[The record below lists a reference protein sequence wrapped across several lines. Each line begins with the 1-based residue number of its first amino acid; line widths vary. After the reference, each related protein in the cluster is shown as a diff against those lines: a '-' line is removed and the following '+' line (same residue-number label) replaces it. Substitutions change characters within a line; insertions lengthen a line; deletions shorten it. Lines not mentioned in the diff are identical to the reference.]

1 MTVDPAV
8 ENAAQEAVRKWRA
21 ERDQGACDKALAALR
36 ELGLPRSLVDTGG
49 GMALG
54 DPPPEKAGWRI
65 GMLGDSSKILQG
77 THEGKRLTDTLND
90 YIATRQKVLSTDADD
105 IKSLNDELTALGE
118 MLSPE
123 AREEKQSTGR
133 RKVAALEQQTQQ
145 FNRDVDDKKRTLLQG
160 FTQQLVEIA
169 ARIAQTNG
177 FTLVLDKADRGA
189 GTGIVYSS
197 ATDITDQVIKE
208 FDRLAK

>member
-1 MTVDPAV
+1 VHSQARGPRLLADMGESNKSIRIGFVLTLPILFAVAVGPVAAV
-8 ENAAQEAVRKWRA
+8 EGNVAI
-21 ERDQGACDKALAALR
+21 L
-36 ELGLPRSLVDTGG
+36 
-49 GMALG
+49 
-54 DPPPEKAGWRI
+54 
-65 GMLGDSSKILQG
+65 DSSKILQG